1 MAKKNSNYY
10 FDAFVKGLSYAN
22 DAATLLQDIFEKFDA
37 ANSSALL
44 AQMHTIEHTADSV
57 KHEMMEHLVKEFLPP
72 IEREDIVE
80 LAHTIDEVCD
90 LIEDVVQRIHM
101 YNITK
106 LRPDVKEFATLIVR
120 CCADLKEMSLELP
133 NFRKSV
139 SLTEKIREINSLEEE
154 GDRLYVEATRR
165 LYSEEQDPV
174 TVFAWTNIYDRLEK
188 CCDGCEKVADT
199 VELIVLKNS

>member
-1 MAKKNSNYY
+1 MAKKDCNYY

-22 DAATLLQDIFEKFDA
+22 DAAALLQDIFENFDA
-37 ANSSALL
+37 ANSKALL
-44 AQMHTIEHTADSV
+44 AQMHTIEHTADGV
-57 KHEMMEHLVKEFLPP
+57 KHEMMERLVKEFLPP

-90 LIEDVVQRIHM
+90 LIEDVVQRIYM
-101 YNITK
+101 YNITE
-106 LRPDVKEFATLIVR
+106 LRPDVTEFATLIAR

-133 NFRKSV
+133 NFRKSA
-139 SLTEKIREINSLEEE
+139 SLTEKIKEINSWEEE

-165 LYSEEQDPV
+165 LYAEEQNPI

>member
-1 MAKKNSNYY
+1 MAKKDGNYY

-22 DAATLLQDIFEKFDA
+22 DAAALLQDIFENFDT
-37 ANSSALL
+37 ANSKALL
-44 AQMHTIEHTADSV
+44 AQMHTIEHTADGV
-57 KHEMMEHLVKEFLPP
+57 KHEMMERLVKEFLPP

-90 LIEDVVQRIHM
+90 LIEDVVQRIYM
-101 YNITK
+101 YNVTE

-133 NFRKSV
+133 NFRKSA
-139 SLTEKIREINSLEEE
+139 SLTEKIKEINFWEEE

-165 LYSEEQDPV
+165 LYAEEQNPV

>member
-1 MAKKNSNYY
+1 MAKKDGNYY
-10 FDAFVKGLSYAN
+10 FEAFAKGISYAN
-22 DAATLLQDIFEKFDA
+22 DAAALLQNIFEDFDA
-37 ANSSALL
+37 ANSKTMLDK
-44 AQMHTIEHTADSV
+44 MHEIEHTADGV
-57 KHEMMEHLVKEFLPP
+57 KHEMMERLVKEFLPP

-90 LIEDVVQRIHM
+90 LIEDVVQRIYM
-101 YNITK
+101 YNVTE
-106 LRPDVKEFATLIVR
+106 LRPDVKEFAKLITG

-133 NFRKSV
+133 NYRKSA
-139 SLTEKIREINSLEEE
+139 SLTEKIKEINSREEE
-154 GDRLYVEATRR
+154 GDRLYMEATRR
-165 LYSEEQDPV
+165 LYSEEKDPI